1 MANRVILILIRANK
15 DRGSLANCYG
25 GPICEKYVGGVCVS
39 YSVNGL
45 NFSSKQFI

>member
-25 GPICEKYVGGVCVS
+25 GPICEKYVGGICVG